1 MFEMFNNPYVNAYN
15 TQSNIDRINS
25 INNQIAELEMKK
37 AQAYIPQPITQNFQI
52 SPNSNVIKYANSI
65 DDVQKEIVIGDT
77 PFFSN
82 DMSIVWIKNNK
93 GEIKSYE
100 LTEIVQKD
108 DKDMLIDVLMKQI
121 EDLKKENKKDEQP
134 DIKYVSDATQ
144 NTRSTKSKSSSKFNK
159 Q

>member
-1 MFEMFNNPYVNAYN
+1 MFNNPYVNAYN